1 MIYKNKGLITT
12 IFIILCLQVF
22 IYINNSQKSSFRF
35 FVWDSKE
42 IRLGKLIS
50 ISFVTGFFVST
61 LLNNIIIKNGVAKTL
76 KNNDDNLDE
85 NENLKNFVDDEYT
98 SNIEM
103 PPERD
108 IRDPQPTISVNYRVI
123 KNTDNYE
130 EPYEDILDNKN
141 YRDDWTN
148 NDNDW

>member
-85 NENLKNFVDDEYT
+85 NENLKNFGDDE
-98 SNIEM
+98 
-103 PPERD
+103 
-108 IRDPQPTISVNYRVI
+108 
-123 KNTDNYE
+123 
-130 EPYEDILDNKN
+130 
-141 YRDDWTN
+141 
-148 NDNDW
+148 